1 MDNHVAQG
9 KRPENGQSQRRLEE
23 LHLADTLEHIGEN
36 LGRMTAEK
44 EVLDERVNELIQ
56 QYNPENVD
64 LYNELMV
71 GLSMQSVLEHRI
83 NGHRRAESRP
93 YFARIDAAF
102 DGGEDDGETGD
113 EAQRIYI
120 GKNGIT
126 NPDNTQLVTDW
137 RAPISSLYYDATPGR
152 AKYSAPGGEYEVD
165 LKLKRTFEIDE
176 GRLLDFYDTDVVA
189 NDELLIK
196 YLGRN
201 RDAALSD
208 IVATIQRDQNRIIRE
223 EPWKNIIVQGAA
235 GSGKTTVAMHR
246 LAWITYNYRQQFR
259 ENEFYIIGGSNMFLH
274 YITAMLPDLDVHDV
288 CQLTFPD
295 FLMKLLTDDDDR
307 GFESF
312 KPQPYS
318 GDITAKS
325 SAAFAQALC
334 EWLEELQAAVFE
346 PKTLELNG
354 VTLIT
359 EEDVRYIVENRRGMS
374 FAELAGVISE
384 RMEAAGTNARGEMEQ
399 FIEREYDENA
409 RDILDDLPDRHFADL
424 VKALDYKKKRL
435 AGIRAELTKL
445 KRHYKKRLPTKPVPA
460 LYRQFLG
467 WLAAKDESWAQVA
480 KKAASAVAKNQP
492 DNIDLCMMLM
502 IKCRLLPLE
511 AVGAVRHLIVDEA
524 QDYGE
529 SCYITLKSALDKCV
543 FTIMGDIAQN
553 IASSGGLTTWDT
565 LLEWPFK
572 DGRTSFFNLKKSYRN
587 TIEISHFASR
597 VLSKLPAGRYGV
609 EPVIRHGE
617 EPTVTRCEG
626 ETGLAQAA
634 EKLIRE
640 YLADGMHTI
649 AVVARSR
656 AEAENVH
663 SLLPAELGAAL
674 ACDAD
679 GEYSGGI
686 TVFPAGMVKGMEYDA
701 VIVWDAN
708 GSHYTEADGKL
719 FYVVLT
725 RAMHRLGVLY
735 TGELTA
741 LLDENAE

>member
-120 GKNGIT
+120 GKNGKT

-235 GSGKTTVAMHR
+235 GSCKTTVAMHR

-274 YITAMLPDLDVHDV
+274 
-288 CQLTFPD
+288 
-295 FLMKLLTDDDDR
+295 
-307 GFESF
+307 
-312 KPQPYS
+312 
-318 GDITAKS
+318 
-325 SAAFAQALC
+325 
-334 EWLEELQAAVFE
+334 
-346 PKTLELNG
+346 
-354 VTLIT
+354 
-359 EEDVRYIVENRRGMS
+359 
-374 FAELAGVISE
+374 
-384 RMEAAGTNARGEMEQ
+384 
-399 FIEREYDENA
+399 
-409 RDILDDLPDRHFADL
+409 
-424 VKALDYKKKRL
+424 
-435 AGIRAELTKL
+435 
-445 KRHYKKRLPTKPVPA
+445 
-460 LYRQFLG
+460 
-467 WLAAKDESWAQVA
+467 
-480 KKAASAVAKNQP
+480 
-492 DNIDLCMMLM
+492 
-502 IKCRLLPLE
+502 
-511 AVGAVRHLIVDEA
+511 
-524 QDYGE
+524 
-529 SCYITLKSALDKCV
+529 
-543 FTIMGDIAQN
+543 
-553 IASSGGLTTWDT
+553 
-565 LLEWPFK
+565 
-572 DGRTSFFNLKKSYRN
+572 
-587 TIEISHFASR
+587 
-597 VLSKLPAGRYGV
+597 
-609 EPVIRHGE
+609 
-617 EPTVTRCEG
+617 
-626 ETGLAQAA
+626 
-634 EKLIRE
+634 
-640 YLADGMHTI
+640 
-649 AVVARSR
+649 
-656 AEAENVH
+656 
-663 SLLPAELGAAL
+663 
-674 ACDAD
+674 
-679 GEYSGGI
+679 
-686 TVFPAGMVKGMEYDA
+686 
-701 VIVWDAN
+701 
-708 GSHYTEADGKL
+708 
-719 FYVVLT
+719 
-725 RAMHRLGVLY
+725 
-735 TGELTA
+735 
-741 LLDENAE
+741 